1 MKRCSIAIS
10 KLKILIS
17 YVLFNIRLNYKLY
30 LRALPQYI
38 FVALCVAPCL
48 YITQKYVEAVFQF
61 IALLFLRYKFTKTYH
76 CNTTAKCLF
85 LTLTIAYLAI
95 PRILPLEENLLSGVI
110 ISFVISFLSWAA
122 QELIERRKTKTEW
135 YMLNCDDLRKFACE
149 HGLTKRQTEILV
161 AISNGIIG
169 EKQIDHIL
177 YLGFDYSG
185 STQDREYKEIK
196 RKLGVSNLKIK

>member
-1 MKRCSIAIS
+1 MKRCLTATS
-10 KLKILIS
+10 KLKILTS

-61 IALLFLRYKFTKTYH
+61 LALLFLRYKFPKTYH
-76 CNTTAKCLF
+76 CNTTSKCLF

-95 PRILPLEENLLSGVI
+95 PRILPLASSLLSGI
-110 ISFVISFLSWAA
+110 IVSFVIAFLSWAA
-122 QELIERRKTKTEW
+122 QELIDRRKPQVEW
-135 YMLNCDDLRKFACE
+135 YMLDGDDLRKFASE
-149 HGLTKRQTEILV
+149 HSLTKRQTEILL
-161 AISNGIIG
+161 AIKSGIVG
-169 EKQIDHIL
+169 EKQIDYIL
-177 YLGFDYSG
+177 DLGFDYSG

-196 RKLGVSNLKIK
+196 RKLGITTLKIK